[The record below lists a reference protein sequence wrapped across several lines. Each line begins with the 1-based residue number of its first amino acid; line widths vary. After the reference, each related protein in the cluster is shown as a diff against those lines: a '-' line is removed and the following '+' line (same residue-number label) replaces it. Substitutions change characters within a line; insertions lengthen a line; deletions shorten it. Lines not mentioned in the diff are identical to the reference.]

1 MIVYWGVNM
10 VGLNGEVMIGIAV
23 LNTGLYPGQF
33 VGVGAYGGK
42 EEEEVVWRLWFLLIQ
57 YPLNNQ

>member
-1 MIVYWGVNM
+1 M

-33 VGVGAYGGK
+33 VGAYGGK
-42 EEEEVVWRLWFLLIQ
+42 EEEEVWRLWFLLIQ
-57 YPLNNQ
+57 YAQPSIKS